1 MTKKLLLF
9 IVLFLF
15 GIEIA
20 SAQKKPVTGTVTDAA
35 GGAPMAGV
43 SVRVKGGNQGTSTN
57 AKGQFSITAAAS
69 DEIVISYTGYKT
81 LTIQVNGRSKID
93 VTLVNDVAQLNEVV
107 LIGTRSAG
115 RVKLETAV
123 PVDVVNVSKAASTT
137 GRMDL
142 TDILNYSAPSFNY
155 NKQSGSDGAD
165 HVELGTLRGLG
176 PDQTLVLVNGKRRH
190 STAFVSVFGT
200 RGRGNSGVDLSSIPT
215 AAIDKVEILR
225 DGASAQYGSD
235 AIAGVINL
243 VLKKNINQFTANV
256 GYSGYYDPAFNSGKS
271 VVAAQYPHGGA
282 IDGNG
287 ITIDANY
294 GLAVGKNGGFLNL
307 TGDYSK
313 NGKTFRQVHDTT
325 YSNPKALGVN
335 TSRRANGDGS
345 AETGT
350 FFFNNE
356 IPLAG
361 TRTTFYSFGGYSYK
375 ASDDYAFSR
384 NFSARPDRF
393 PTTSDGK
400 IIPVSGIIFNTP
412 DGESY
417 YNPIIQTHNTD
428 VAVAAGFKGT
438 LGEGWDWDLS
448 NNTGNNKF
456 HFFGEKTFNASL
468 NATQTHFD
476 DGGSE
481 FLQSTSNLNIN
492 KHYSKVMQGLN
503 LGFGSEYRYEQY
515 KLFAGEEASY
525 KNYDPTG
532 VKAPGSQGFPGF
544 QPSDVAKQSRS
555 VFGAYVDL
563 EADVTKKWLVDFAN
577 RLEHYSD
584 FGYNFNTKLATR
596 YKITDNFNIRASA
609 GTGFRA
615 PSLQQINYSSTFTNV
630 QGNVIS
636 EVKIAPNYS
645 PITKAAGIPTLKQE
659 KSKNLGVG
667 FTFKPIPELSIT
679 TDGYLIKVTDRV
691 VLSGQFSAKDST
703 LAPAFIAALNNLH
716 VGTAQFFANAVN
728 TTNRGLDVVIDYNK
742 TIGQDRFHILFTGN
756 FQHMTIDK
764 VNYPPILGTTPE
776 LKETFL
782 SDREKKFI
790 LASAPPQKL
799 SLNPEFGHKNFTIGT
814 RFTYFGKVVIDGYGD
829 GTTLLPTVKADN
841 GSGQLP
847 DVYNYSGKVVSDVYL
862 AYKLNKTVRMSIGV
876 DNVFNVH
883 PDLAYVK
890 GAKLQAYNNEPAGP
904 FDAVQMGS
912 NGRRLFAR
920 VGFNF

>member
-1 MTKKLLLF
+1 MIKNLLLF
-9 IVLFLF
+9 ITLFLLGT
-15 GIEIA
+15 GIA
-20 SAQKKPVTGTVTDAA
+20 NAQKTTVTGTVTDAA
-35 GGAPMAGV
+35 NKDPMAGV
-43 SVRVKGGNQGTSTN
+43 SVRVKGSNQGTSTN
-57 AKGQFSITAAAS
+57 AKGQFSISAAAS
-69 DEIVISYTGYKT
+69 DEITISYTGYKP
-81 LTIQVNGRSKID
+81 LTIAINGRTKID
-93 VTLVNDVAQLNEVV
+93 VTLVSDVSQLNEVV

-137 GRMDL
+137 GRLDL

-215 AAIDKVEILR
+215 ASIDRVEILR

-294 GLAVGKNGGFLNL
+294 GLAIGKGDGFINF

-313 NGKTFRQVHDTT
+313 NGKTFRQTHDTT
-325 YSNPKALGVN
+325 MSNPKALPLN
-335 TSRRANGDGS
+335 PYRRANGDGS
-345 AETGT
+345 SESGT
-350 FFFNNE
+350 IFFNNE

-375 ASDDYAFSR
+375 ASDAYAFTR
-384 NFSARPDRF
+384 NFSSRPERF
-393 PTTSDGK
+393 PTNDGN

-417 YNPIIQTHNTD
+417 FNPIIQTHNTD
-428 VAVAAGFKGT
+428 LALAAGFKGT
-438 LGEGWDWDLS
+438 IGDGWDWDLS

-468 NATQTHFD
+468 GATQTHFD

-481 FLQSTSNLNIN
+481 FLQSTSNLNIT

-503 LGFGSEYRYEQY
+503 LGFGAEYRYEHY
-515 KLFAGEEASY
+515 KIFAGEEGSY
-525 KNYDPTG
+525 KNFDPTG
-532 VKAPGSQGFPGF
+532 VKAAGAQGFPGY
-544 QPSDVAKQSRS
+544 QPSDAVGANRS
-555 VFGAYVDL
+555 VLGGYVDL
-563 EADVTKKWLVDFAN
+563 EADITKKWLVDFAN

-584 FGYNFNTKLATR
+584 FGYNFSTKFATR
-596 YKITDNFNIRASA
+596 YKITDNFNIRGSV

-630 QGNVIS
+630 QGTVIS

-645 PITKAAGIPTLKQE
+645 PITKAAGIPNLKQE
-659 KSKNLGVG
+659 KSKNAGLG
-667 FTFKPIPELSIT
+667 FTFKPIPDLSIT
-679 TDGYLIKVTDRV
+679 TDGYLIKVTNRV
-691 VLSGQFSAKDST
+691 VLSGQFSASDET
-703 LAPAFIAALNNLH
+703 LDPAFIAALNNLH
-716 VGTAQFFANAVN
+716 VSSAQFFANAVN

-742 TIGQDRFHILFTGN
+742 TIGQNRFRLLFTGN

-764 VNYPPILGTTPE
+764 VNYPPILGTTPA
-776 LKETFL
+776 LQETFL
-782 SDREKKFI
+782 SEREKRFI
-790 LASAPPQKL
+790 LASAPPQKF
-799 SLNPEFGHKNFTIGT
+799 SLNPEFGHKSFTVGA

-829 GTTLLPTVKADN
+829 GSTLTPTVPADD

-847 DVYNYSGKVVSDVYL
+847 DTYNYNGKVVSDIYL
-862 AYKLNKTVRMSIGV
+862 SYKLNKSTRISIGA

-890 GAKLQAYNNEPAGP
+890 GAKSWAFNNEPSGP
-904 FDAVQMGS
+904 FDAVQMGE
-912 NGRRLFAR
+912 NGRRFFAR
-920 VGFNF
+920 IGFNF